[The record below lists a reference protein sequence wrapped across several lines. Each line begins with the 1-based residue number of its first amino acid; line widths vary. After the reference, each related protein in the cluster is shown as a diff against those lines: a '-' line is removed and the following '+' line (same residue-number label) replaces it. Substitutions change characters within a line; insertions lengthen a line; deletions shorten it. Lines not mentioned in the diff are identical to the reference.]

1 MLNKEDT
8 CISMPPDDAY
18 KYPILFVKIDNMELP
33 EFRVGIIGLETG
45 LLLTASHKL
54 QIKSLKI

>member
-1 MLNKEDT
+1 
-8 CISMPPDDAY
+8 MPPDDAY